1 MSRLVIV
8 SNRVADLS
16 KATQSGGLAVGLA
29 DALRER
35 GGVWFGWNGEKR
47 SKLPDSADTE
57 QVGNVQMISAPLTGK
72 DYDEYYVG
80 FANSVLWPLFHYRL
94 DHVEYEPEFFDG
106 YCRVNDYFAG
116 LLEPHLKPDDL
127 VWVHDYHLIPMADC
141 LRGRGCQQRMGFF
154 LHIPF
159 PPHDLMSAASNHQ
172 RLVEM
177 LLRYDVIGFQTA
189 ADVSNFRHYI
199 EEWGPARMA
208 SDDTIEVGDR
218 TVVLKAY
225 PIGIDVDVF
234 RNMSEEA
241 PEDVRIDAVRRDL
254 LHRKQ
259 IIGVDRLDYS
269 KGLPDRF
276 HAFER
281 LLARHPELEK
291 EVTFLQVAPPT
302 REDVDAYSELR
313 GELEGLA
320 GSINGRYSDFNW
332 TPLRYI
338 NRPVPREKLAALFRV
353 SHVGLVTPLRDGMN
367 LVAKEFVA
375 AQDDENPGVLVL
387 SQFAGAA
394 EELAEA
400 LIINP
405 YDIDGM
411 ADAIYTALNMRL
423 GERQERHKALLE
435 RIRKQ
440 DAKAWLSSYICDLE
454 RTDRGRGT
462 PDTRDDALHPVDASA
477 A

>member
-8 SNRVADLS
+8 SNRVADLRKS
-16 KATQSGGLAVGLA
+16 TQSGGLAVGLA

-47 SKLPDSADTE
+47 DELPESANAE
-57 QVGNVQMISAPLTGK
+57 QIGNVQMISAPLTEK
-72 DYDEYYVG
+72 DYSEYYVG

-94 DHVEYEPEFFDG
+94 DLVEYEPEFFEG
-106 YCRVNDYFAG
+106 YCRVNDYFAN
-116 LLEPHLKPDDL
+116 LLQPHLKTGDL

-141 LRGRGCQQRMGFF
+141 LRKRGCDQRMGFF

-159 PPHDLMSAASNHQ
+159 PPHDMLSASPNHQ

-189 ADVSNFRHYI
+189 ADASNFRHYL
-199 EEWGPARMA
+199 EEWGLARIVGEN
-208 SDDTIEVGDR
+208 TLEVGDR
-218 TVVLKAY
+218 TIVLKPY
-225 PIGIDVDVF
+225 PIGIDVDAF
-234 RNMSEEA
+234 REMAAEA

-254 LHRKQ
+254 LRRKQ

-276 HAFER
+276 QAFER

-302 REDVDAYSELR
+302 REDVDAYSDLR
-313 GELEGLA
+313 HELEGLA

-338 NRPVPREKLAALFRV
+338 NRPVPREKLAALFRA
-353 SHVGLVTPLRDGMN
+353 SRVGLVTPLRDGMN

-394 EELAEA
+394 EDLTEA

-405 YDIDGM
+405 YDIDGT
-411 ADAIYTALNMRL
+411 AEAIRTALDMRR
-423 GERQERHKALLE
+423 GERQDRHKALLAK
-435 RIRKQ
+435 IRQQ
-440 DAKAWLSSYICDLE
+440 DAKAWLGSFISDLE
-454 RTDRGRGT
+454 REAANADF
-462 PDTRDDALHPVDASA
+462 DAASMETVSASA